1 MARIFMHHLQHQS
14 QFFLCGLTGTFF
26 SRANDCAKLK
36 LSQFNSAPCVCRLS
50 FSAEFSL
57 LIHSPLGISHC
68 K

>member
-1 MARIFMHHLQHQS
+1 MARIFMHHLLEHQS

-50 FSAEFSL
+50 FSAEF
-57 LIHSPLGISHC
+57 
-68 K
+68 